1 MKRTAF
7 ILREILSLGKSIA
20 LVFLLLI
27 GMQHCLHAQASQ
39 NQTTLYEWNVTN
51 TASLPGERIVA
62 TISSGTIGP
71 YTGAAIVGQIISK
84 TAPYALAV
92 GANAIAEGIT
102 VKHQNI
108 HLIEKDKKITKLS
121 SQL

>member
-62 TISSGTIGP
+62 TINSGTIGT
-71 YTGAAIVGQIISK
+71 YTGAAIVGQIIDGNGS
-84 TAPYALAV
+84 LCF
-92 GANAIAEGIT
+92 GSWGQCNSRGD
-102 VKHQNI
+102 NC
-108 HLIEKDKKITKLS
+108 
-121 SQL
+121 